1 MKNVGEKAGKEVVQV
16 YVGKPESELEQPE
29 KELVFFEKQRNCFRE
44 EQKISVHV
52 PVKVLT
58 SYSEEK
64 KRIFYQKDITVFM
77 WETVLKQRNVAD
89 STKKKQE

>member
-29 KELVFFEKQRNCFRE
+29 KELVFFEKTKELLPGE

-64 KRIFYQKDITVFM
+64 SGVYFIKRILPY
-77 WETVLKQRNVAD
+77 LCGKQY
-89 STKKKQE
+89 